1 MRLEQQLA
9 NERLERRLKAIPQAY
24 RDAIKTQILISADKI
39 MEHQKRVVPVRTGKL
54 RDSIVVTPGGA
65 GKVAYSLGI
74 GGGGR
79 DHELSARI
87 SAGNT
92 HVRYA
97 HLVEFGTSTHTAGG
111 KFAGATIPGAPAQP
125 YFYPPWRLGKKRFRA
140 EVSKVVRASAKK
152 AAGVP

>member
-1 MRLEQQLA
+1 MA

-24 RDAIKTQILISADKI
+24 RDAIKTQILLSAQKI

-54 RDSIVVTPGGA
+54 RDSIVVTPGGSA
-65 GKVAYSLGI
+65 KVSHSIGI
-74 GGGGR
+74 GRAGR

-97 HLVEFGTSTHTAGG
+97 HLVEFGTSTHIAGG
-111 KFAGATIPGAPAQP
+111 K
-125 YFYPPWRLGKKRFRA
+125 
-140 EVSKVVRASAKK
+140 
-152 AAGVP
+152 

>member
-1 MRLEQQLA
+1 MA

-24 RDAIKTQILISADKI
+24 RDAIKTQILLSADKI
-39 MEHQKRVVPVRTGKL
+39 MEHQKRVVPVDSGAL
-54 RDSIVVTPGGA
+54 RDSIVVTPGGSK
-65 GKVAYSLGI
+65 KVAYSSVGI
-74 GGGGR
+74 GKGSR
-79 DHELSARI
+79 DHELSATI

-92 HVRYA
+92 KVRYA
-97 HLVEFGTSTHTAGG
+97 HLVEFGTTTHIAGG

-125 YFYPPWRLGKKRFRA
+125 FFYPPWRLGKKRFRA